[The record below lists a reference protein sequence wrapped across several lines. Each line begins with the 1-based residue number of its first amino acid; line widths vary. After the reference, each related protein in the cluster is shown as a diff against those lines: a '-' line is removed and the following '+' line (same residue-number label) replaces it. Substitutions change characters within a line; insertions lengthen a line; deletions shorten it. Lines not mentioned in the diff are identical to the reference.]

1 MPLRRLDD
9 IIVVDGHAV
18 ERKSMHR
25 RCIAALAALSLAS
38 SAFALGGKEPSREA
52 SLAAPLEPLV
62 LRVGALKGPSGIGM
76 IGLFENPPALPQAV
90 TTAFEAVPSAD
101 AMAAKLL
108 SRELDAAVLPV
119 NMAAKLYNAGL
130 GYRLVAVVGNGMVK
144 LVTTDPSLSSPAD
157 LRGRELYVAGQGATP
172 EFLMRAVLPEVGLDP
187 VRDLRM
193 VFNMPYP
200 EMAASLVAGRISS
213 AVLPEPFATLAL
225 SGNKNAVVPFS
236 LTELWKRAT
245 GQDDYPMTVFVVRST
260 LIDERPAAVAALA
273 AAYEASIRSTLADPA
288 AAGTLVE
295 KHDMGLKAP
304 IAAAAIPAC
313 AFTFVAAPEA
323 RPAVEALLS
332 VFLASVPASVGGKL
346 PDDAWYA
353 DLAR

>member
-1 MPLRRLDD
+1 MD
-9 IIVVDGHAV
+9 
-18 ERKSMHR
+18 R
-25 RCIAALAALSLAS
+25 RCIAAFAAFSLAS
-38 SAFALGGKEPSREA
+38 AAFALGGKEPSRDA
-52 SLAAPLEPLV
+52 AQAAPLEPLV
-62 LRVGALKGPSGIGM
+62 VRVGALKGPSGIGM
-76 IGLFENPPALPQAV
+76 IGLFEDPPALPQAA
-90 TTAFEAVPSAD
+90 TAAFEAVPSAD

-108 SRELDAAVLPV
+108 SGELDAAVLPV

-172 EFLMRAVLPEVGLDP
+172 EFLMRTVLPEVGLDP
-187 VRDLRM
+187 ERDLRM

-200 EMAASLVAGRISS
+200 EMAASLVAGRIDS

-225 SGNKNAVVPFS
+225 SGNRDAAVPFS
-236 LTELWKRAT
+236 LTELWRRAT
-245 GQDDYPMTVFVVRST
+245 GQDDYPMTVFVVRAS

-273 AAYEASIRSTLADPA
+273 AAYESSIRSTIADPV

-295 KHDMGLKAP
+295 KHGMGLKAP
-304 IAAAAIPAC
+304 VAAAAIPAC

-323 RPAVEALLS
+323 RSAVEALLS
-332 VFLASVPASVGGKL
+332 VFIAAVPASVGGKL

>member
-1 MPLRRLDD
+1 MY
-9 IIVVDGHAV
+9 
-18 ERKSMHR
+18 R
-25 RCIAALAALSLAS
+25 RCIAAFAAFSLAS
-38 SAFALGGKEPSREA
+38 AAFALGGKEPSRDA
-52 SLAAPLEPLV
+52 AQAAPLEPLV
-62 LRVGALKGPSGIGM
+62 VRVGALKGPSGIGM
-76 IGLFENPPALPQAV
+76 IGLFEDPPALPQAA
-90 TTAFEAVPSAD
+90 TAAFEAVPSAD

-108 SRELDAAVLPV
+108 SGELDAAVLPV

-172 EFLMRAVLPEVGLDP
+172 EFLMRTVLPEVGLDP
-187 VRDLRM
+187 ERDLRM

-200 EMAASLVAGRISS
+200 EMAASLVAGRIDS

-225 SGNKNAVVPFS
+225 SGNRDAAVPFS
-236 LTELWKRAT
+236 LTELWRRAT
-245 GQDDYPMTVFVVRST
+245 GQDDYPMTVFVVRAS

-273 AAYEASIRSTLADPA
+273 AAYESSIRSTIADPA

-295 KHDMGLKAP
+295 KHGMGLKAP
-304 IAAAAIPAC
+304 VAAAAIPAC

-323 RPAVEALLS
+323 RSAVEALLS
-332 VFLASVPASVGGKL
+332 VFIAAVPASVGGKL

>member
-1 MPLRRLDD
+1 MY
-9 IIVVDGHAV
+9 
-18 ERKSMHR
+18 R
-25 RCIAALAALSLAS
+25 RCIAAFAALSLAS
-38 SAFALGGKEPSREA
+38 AAFALGAKEPSRDA
-52 SLAAPLEPLV
+52 AQAAPLEPLV
-62 LRVGALKGPSGIGM
+62 VRVGALKGPSGIGM
-76 IGLFENPPALPQAV
+76 IGLFEDPPALPQAA
-90 TTAFEAVPSAD
+90 TAAFEAVPSAD

-108 SRELDAAVLPV
+108 SGELDAAVLPV

-172 EFLMRAVLPEVGLDP
+172 EFLMRTVLPEVGLDP
-187 VRDLRM
+187 ERDLRM

-200 EMAASLVAGRISS
+200 EMAASLVAGRIDS

-225 SGNKNAVVPFS
+225 SGNRDAVVPFS
-236 LTELWKRAT
+236 LTELWRRAT
-245 GQDDYPMTVFVVRST
+245 GQDDYPMTVFVVRAS

-273 AAYEASIRSTLADPA
+273 AAYESSIRSTIADPA
-288 AAGTLVE
+288 AAGALVE
-295 KHDMGLKAP
+295 KHGMGLKAP
-304 IAAAAIPAC
+304 VAAAAIPAC

-323 RPAVEALLS
+323 RSAVEALLS
-332 VFLASVPASVGGKL
+332 VFIAAVPASVGGKL